1 MTSTPTMTSH
11 RLSSAERKRK
21 GDGTT
26 ICVVVASTKIDEAEN
41 DAEPIVLCS
50 IYISYFVKS
59 VLYYKHKY
67 LYI

>member
-50 IYISYFVKS
+50 
-59 VLYYKHKY
+59 
-67 LYI
+67 LYIYHTL